1 MRSACRAMT
10 AFASRIARPSS
21 AVRSRH
27 SLAFRPRLLWLPR
40 CRLMR
45 LCSGV
50 VRSPRHLSG
59 LPQMA
64 GISDSTSRADAAASA
79 ARPQNRRRLSASP
92 DPRRGGNTDHI
103 THRQQL
109 PIFSTLSSV
118 LPLRA
123 AEDVSHPMP
132 RRVLDDVCC
141 PTAAIGALTACTF
154 KRVISLISPYSII
167 IRVEQRWRDTPIPR
181 PLTFLSTSSG
191 AAVVAGLAD
200 SAVSR

>member
-1 MRSACRAMT
+1 LASALSPYASVFWRRSEST
-10 AFASRIARPSS
+10 AFERAPANGWHFRQYIAR
-21 AVRSRH
+21 
-27 SLAFRPRLLWLPR
+27 
-40 CRLMR
+40 
-45 LCSGV
+45 G
-50 VRSPRHLSG
+50 
-59 LPQMA
+59 
-64 GISDSTSRADAAASA
+64 
-79 ARPQNRRRLSASP
+79 RRRVSSP
-92 DPRRGGNTDHI
+92 ARRTVAAYPQVRIPAAGNTDHI

-109 PIFSTLSSV
+109 PIFSTSSSV

-123 AEDVSHPMP
+123 AEHVSHPMP
-132 RRVLDDVCC
+132 RRVLDNVCC
-141 PTAAIGALTACTF
+141 PTAAIGALTAYTF

>member
-1 MRSACRAMT
+1 MASALSPYASVFWRRSEST
-10 AFASRIARPSS
+10 AFERAPANGWHFRQYIARGRRR
-21 AVRSRH
+21 V
-27 SLAFRPRLLWLPR
+27 
-40 CRLMR
+40 
-45 LCSGV
+45 SGPPAKQAPPI
-50 VRSPRHLSG
+50 RT
-59 LPQMA
+59 
-64 GISDSTSRADAAASA
+64 STSQ
-79 ARPQNRRRLSASP
+79 P
-92 DPRRGGNTDHI
+92 GGDTDHI

-123 AEDVSHPMP
+123 AEDVSHTMP

-181 PLTFLSTSSG
+181 PLTFLSSSPRG
-191 AAVVAGLAD
+191 ISV
-200 SAVSR
+200 